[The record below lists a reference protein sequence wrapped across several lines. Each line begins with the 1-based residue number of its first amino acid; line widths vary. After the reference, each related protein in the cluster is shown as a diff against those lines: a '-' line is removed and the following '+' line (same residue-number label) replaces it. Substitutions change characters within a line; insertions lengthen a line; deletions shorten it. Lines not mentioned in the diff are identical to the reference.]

1 MHYGRVTGSSIDC
14 CLSRGFYPFHSPLL
28 PALRTTIPS
37 KHFEGL
43 AATGMHRPI
52 QSEAALAADFRP
64 WLVAFPSA
72 PHGQYGPET

>member
-1 MHYGRVTGSSIDC
+1 MHYGRVTAAALIAASASVSIP
-14 CLSRGFYPFHSPLL
+14 STPPL

-37 KHFEGL
+37 KHFEGP

-64 WLVAFPSA
+64 WLLAFPSA